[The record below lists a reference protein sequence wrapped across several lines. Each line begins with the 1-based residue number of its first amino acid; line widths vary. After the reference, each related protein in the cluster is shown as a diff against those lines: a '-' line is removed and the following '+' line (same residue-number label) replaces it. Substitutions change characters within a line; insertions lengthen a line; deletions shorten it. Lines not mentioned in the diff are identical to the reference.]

1 MGPSSIQ
8 LFENMFEC
16 QFEHALRG
24 YYLMKHEN
32 GLTHP
37 PSSRNDINLE
47 EMTLREVG
55 EWAELHGLKLLDVL
69 TL

>member
-1 MGPSSIQ
+1 
-8 LFENMFEC
+8 MFEC
-16 QFEHALRG
+16 LFEQALRG
-24 YYLMKHEN
+24 HYLMKHEN

-37 PSSRNDINLE
+37 PSTREAINLK

-55 EWAELHGLKLLDVL
+55 EWAELHGMKLEDVL